1 MMSAMPL
8 NEFAN
13 KLEMIMPRL
22 MNGFSRQH
30 QNEFFRGK
38 ITLPQFVILS
48 YLEKEGPVR
57 MTDLALFMNVTTAAM
72 TGIIARLV
80 RLGYVRR
87 QADPKDR
94 RIIKVTLTAK
104 GEQTI
109 KKAHQERRQV
119 ILHVFGQISEM
130 EREDYLRILMHIQ
143 EIVQQRAE
151 DSK

>member
-1 MMSAMPL
+1 
-8 NEFAN
+8 
-13 KLEMIMPRL
+13 
-22 MNGFSRQH
+22 
-30 QNEFFRGK
+30 
-38 ITLPQFVILS
+38 
-48 YLEKEGPVR
+48 
-57 MTDLALFMNVTTAAM
+57 
-72 TGIIARLV
+72 
-80 RLGYVRR
+80 VRR